1 MEGTTDDLEDG
12 GSGGEVCG
20 GGGRGGA
27 SSASGH
33 QGSVPRGDPKER
45 SPWGNCGGDRE
56 VCGGGRGGASSASG
70 EGGQPRGRVGGE
82 EGEASVDVES
92 LFEAKDVLQKIPKSL
107 VWNFMRYVIS
117 DIFTFR
123 LFLNSF
129 L

>member
-27 SSASGH
+27 
-33 QGSVPRGDPKER
+33 
-45 SPWGNCGGDRE
+45 
-56 VCGGGRGGASSASG
+56 SASG

-107 VWNFMRYVIS
+107 VWNFMRYVIT
-117 DIFTFR
+117 IMYN
-123 LFLNSF
+123 LMH
-129 L
+129 

>member
-1 MEGTTDDLEDG
+1 M
-12 GSGGEVCG
+12 
-20 GGGRGGA
+20 
-27 SSASGH
+27 
-33 QGSVPRGDPKER
+33 
-45 SPWGNCGGDRE
+45 
-56 VCGGGRGGASSASG
+56 CGGGRGGASSASG
-70 EGGQPRGRVGGE
+70 EGGHPRGRVGGE
-82 EGEASVDVES
+82 EGEASVDVEES